1 MTAQALAAELEVS
14 VRTVYRDVDALLAA
28 GIPLYGDAGHGGGY
42 QLVQGYRT
50 RLNGLSASE
59 AEALF
64 LAALPGPAAELGLSA
79 VLAAAQLKVKSAL
92 PAQLRA
98 QAGRIQERFHLDA
111 PGWYDAVGDTEHL
124 PPLAEAVWNHRAVRI
139 RYSRWKE
146 PTEVE
151 RCIEPHGLVLK
162 AGRWYTVARSAG
174 ESVSSDKSSIDAA
187 KGTLRTYRVDQ
198 IRTIEVTDERFEP
211 EPGFELAAYWERYV
225 ADFHARLYSG
235 DAVIRIAPHS
245 LDSVR
250 HRLGSATARAVTQT
264 GRRDADG
271 WTRATV
277 PIESVEHAHAD
288 FLRLGADLEVL
299 SPPDLRERIA
309 ATARALAGL
318 YVHDS
323 DTGR

>member
-1 MTAQALAAELEVS
+1 MTAQALATELEVS
-14 VRTVYRDVDALLAA
+14 VRTVYRDVEALLAA

-50 RLNGLSASE
+50 RLNGLSARE
-59 AEALF
+59 AESLF

-79 VLAAAQLKVKSAL
+79 VLAAAQLKIKSAL

-111 PGWYDAVGDTEHL
+111 PGWYDAVGETEHL
-124 PPLAEAVWNHRAVRI
+124 PVLADAVWNHRAVRI

-151 RCIEPHGLVLK
+151 RRVEPHGLVLK
-162 AGRWYTVARSAG
+162 AGRWYTVARAG
-174 ESVSSDKSSIDAA
+174 DTGENGS
-187 KGTLRTYRVDQ
+187 GTLRTYRVDQ
-198 IRTIEVTDERFEP
+198 IRAIEETHEHFEP
-211 EPGFELAAYWERYV
+211 DPGFDLASYWERYV
-225 ADFHARLYSG
+225 ADFHARLYGG
-235 DAVIRIAPHS
+235 DAVIRIAPQA

-250 HRLGSATARAVTQT
+250 HRLGAATAHAVDRT

-277 PIESVEHAHAD
+277 PIESVGHAHAD
-288 FLRLGADLEVL
+288 FLRMGAELDVV
-299 SPPDLRERIA
+299 SPRELRERIA
-309 ATARALAGL
+309 ATARALTAL
-318 YVHDS
+318 YVRDA
-323 DTGR
+323 DTDP